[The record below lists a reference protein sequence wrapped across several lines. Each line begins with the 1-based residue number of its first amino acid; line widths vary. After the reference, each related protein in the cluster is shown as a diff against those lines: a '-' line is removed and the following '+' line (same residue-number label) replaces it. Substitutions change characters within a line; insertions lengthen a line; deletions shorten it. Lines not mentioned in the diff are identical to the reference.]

1 MAIQNVSKKE
11 VDNLIFELLKLEED
25 KKKIDKR
32 IKEIKSFLE
41 SQYTLDDNKK
51 EYIYGDETYI
61 EKIPVNN
68 GRNTYDAQKL
78 KPYLRAT
85 RSVSKVIKKVEVVD
99 LVELNKLVEIG
110 KLPVEVLDKCRVD
123 KWTFKSIFKRMEN
136 TIKGK
141 SNKDDKSA

>member
-32 IKEIKSFLE
+32 IKEIKSILE

-68 GRNTYDAQKL
+68 GRNTNDAQKL

-110 KLPVEVLDKCRVD
+110 KLPVEVVDKCRVD

>member
-32 IKEIKSFLE
+32 IKEIKSILE